1 VSLSEGTTLTFTCN
15 HKGYRGKVM
24 EGIVKD
30 NEEDGRITLTNV
42 VDMQCQPLREA
53 LRLHK
58 RIRAKQLYC

>member
-1 VSLSEGTTLTFTCN
+1 
-15 HKGYRGKVM
+15 M

-42 VDMQCQPLREA
+42 VDTQYQPLREA

-58 RIRAKQLYC
+58 RIRVK